1 MTSSPND
8 SAQVDSHAGPNWTT
22 SAAFISGRRD
32 SRGASRAPIRTAARG
47 RRPGFERVWPHGVPV
62 YVKALA
68 DTGALLA
75 YLDAADKW
83 HERCRSAF
91 GELWLPLTTS
101 TAVLTELFH
110 LVGDS
115 PREMDVT
122 WKFVRSGALTIAPI
136 SDRDLPDI
144 ETLMRKYR
152 DRPMDYADAT
162 LVHLA
167 QRESLST
174 AFTIDHDDFETY
186 RIGGRK
192 RFRILPAR

>member
-1 MTSSPND
+1 M
-8 SAQVDSHAGPNWTT
+8 
-22 SAAFISGRRD
+22 
-32 SRGASRAPIRTAARG
+32 
-47 RRPGFERVWPHGVPV
+47 

-75 YLDAADKW
+75 YLDVADRW

-91 GELWLPLTTS
+91 GQFRLPLTTS
-101 TAVLTELFH
+101 TAVLTELFRV
-110 LVGDS
+110 VGDS
-115 PREMDVT
+115 RRELDIT
-122 WKFVRSGALTIAPI
+122 WKFVRSGALSVAPL

-144 ETLMRKYR
+144 EALMRKYH

-174 AFTIDHDDFETY
+174 VFTIDHDDFETY
-186 RIGGRK
+186 RVGGRK
-192 RFRILPAR
+192 RLRILPSK